1 LPVSQ
6 AGKSPINNFATALIF

>member
-6 AGKSPINNFATALIF
+6 AGKSPINKFTNALIF

>member
-6 AGKSPINNFATALIF
+6 AGKSPINKFTTALIF